1 MKRSI
6 VPAVLALLAA
16 TAIPAIGQETSAD
29 PSLSLSTEVSGDAS
43 APTEGRLDAQITS
56 DNSYASLI
64 AAIAASEAV
73 DLSALTEESK
83 ISIVL
88 VSTLSGDAATEGAA
102 LDAAITA
109 QTEALTALRANATA
123 NAAINAKVA
132 AEGYTADDIVAI
144 RTDASG
150 NTLVYIDDRS

>member
-43 APTEGRLDAQITS
+43 APTEGPLDAQITS